1 MAVSWDGL
9 LPSSA
14 AGSEQER
21 PELAAG
27 PEARAQAQGKDT
39 LTGTAQSQG
48 KRPHVRPELL
58 AGPAQTRFQSS
69 VFLLASFA
77 TTYGKIFN

>member
-27 PEARAQAQGKDT
+27 PEARAQAQGEDA
-39 LTGTAQSQG
+39 LMGAARPRRQSRG
-48 KRPHVRPELL
+48 KRPELL
-58 AGPAQTRFQSS
+58 AGPAQMRFQSS